1 MYKIP
6 NWKGELK
13 IMYTVTLI
21 LPTDMTILENKFN
34 EVMADIVAKR
44 LSHEELGILIEKLEE
59 QEEASNI

>member
-1 MYKIP
+1 
-6 NWKGELK
+6 
-13 IMYTVTLI
+13 MYTVTLI